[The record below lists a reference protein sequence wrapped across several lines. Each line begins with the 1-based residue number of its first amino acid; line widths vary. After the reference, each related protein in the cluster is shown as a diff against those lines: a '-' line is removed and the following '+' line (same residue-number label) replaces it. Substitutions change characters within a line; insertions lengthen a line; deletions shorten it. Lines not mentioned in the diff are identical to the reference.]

1 MFEVKSMKRRTD
13 KHNYISYEIIMKF
26 VVVNIMLR
34 TVNGRKKK
42 SLKEI
47 SVEGK
52 MILKTIS
59 ERMTGFGKG

>member
-1 MFEVKSMKRRTD
+1 
-13 KHNYISYEIIMKF
+13 
-26 VVVNIMLR
+26 
-34 TVNGRKKK
+34 VNGRKKK